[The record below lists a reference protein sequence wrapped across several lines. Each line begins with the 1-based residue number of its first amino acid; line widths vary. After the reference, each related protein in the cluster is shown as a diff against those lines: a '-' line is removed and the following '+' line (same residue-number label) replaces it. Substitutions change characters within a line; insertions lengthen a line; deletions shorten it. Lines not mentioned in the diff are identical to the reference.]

1 MDNRKTVLEVN
12 DLVVSFSMYKKGFR
26 KENLEVIHSLSI
38 DVKEK
43 EIVAIVGS
51 SGSGKSLLHRR
62 YQGYCLA
69 MQAQVEVSAIW
80 GNSWMIN

>member
-1 MDNRKTVLEVN
+1 MDNRQTVLEVN

-43 EIVAIVGS
+43 EIVAIAWQCKHKWKCLLYGETVG
-51 SGSGKSLLHRR
+51 
-62 YQGYCLA
+62 
-69 MQAQVEVSAIW
+69 
-80 GNSWMIN
+80 

>member
-51 SGSGKSLLHRR
+51 SGSGKMSFSISDIRVIAWQCKHKWKCLL
-62 YQGYCLA
+62 YGET
-69 MQAQVEVSAIW
+69 V
-80 GNSWMIN
+80 G